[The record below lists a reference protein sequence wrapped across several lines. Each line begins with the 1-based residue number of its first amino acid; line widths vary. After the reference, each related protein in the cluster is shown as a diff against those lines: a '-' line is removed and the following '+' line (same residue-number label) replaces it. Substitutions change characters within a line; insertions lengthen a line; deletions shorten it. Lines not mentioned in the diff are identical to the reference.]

1 MYIIFYPAHR
11 QTMHTSITHVALSGG
26 NIRGF
31 MYLGILRYL
40 YAYNL
45 LNNLKEIAG
54 TSFGSAVALII
65 ALRIPLEIVESMFF
79 DYSRNNE
86 MKTISA
92 SNTVKAVSALGMDT
106 TAKYTDML
114 REYLGN
120 EYGNQDM
127 TFIDVAKKTGIQLH
141 MNALCVNT
149 QKEKVFSSYT
159 TPNVPVIHALNASM
173 AIPIIT
179 QPVMIDG
186 YLYCD
191 GAGMNNTLVY
201 LFEHIPREHILSII
215 IDIPAQPIEIPQ
227 YSVPDPL
234 TYYSAIAL
242 SCFNSMFEQSSKRH
256 IRDDTLVVKDN
267 YPLLNCRVCSEGIVQ
282 EFDEDKLQLAIAV
295 GFDIA
300 CEYFKQQQQQY
311 RGSSSYINETM
322 HTPVVA
328 SHAHQEGI

>member
-1 MYIIFYPAHR
+1 M
-11 QTMHTSITHVALSGG
+11 ITHVALSGG

-54 TSFGSAVALII
+54 TSFGSAVAVII
-65 ALRIPLEIVESMFF
+65 ALKIPLEVVEDMFF
-79 DYSRNNE
+79 DYSKNND

-92 SNTVKAVSALGMDT
+92 NNAMRAVSALGMDT

-114 REYLGN
+114 KDYIEKI
-120 EYGNQDM
+120 YGNHEM

-159 TPNVPVIHALNASM
+159 TPNVPIIQALNASM

-179 QPVMIDG
+179 EPIMIDG

-201 LFEHIPREHILSII
+201 LFDHIPREHLLSVM
-215 IDIPAQPIEIPQ
+215 IDIPTQPIEIPQ

-242 SCFNSMFEQSSKRH
+242 SCFNSMFAQSSQRH
-256 IRDDTLVVKDN
+256 IKDDTLVVKDN
-267 YPLLNCRVCSEGIVQ
+267 YPLLNCRVCEEGIVQ

-300 CEYFKQQQQQY
+300 CDYFKE
-311 RGSSSYINETM
+311 RFEARRSCLHHPENPTD
-322 HTPVVA
+322 A
-328 SHAHQEGI
+328 